1 MNKFSSRIGI
11 KIEFYLLPYDV
22 GSKLQMAEFGFA
34 LLRNQYDFKM
44 FDESESPQLQSS
56 TPNQMI
62 EGSNVSN
69 DLEICESSLETVHES
84 GKQDKQTD
92 DETEKISET
101 VKDELAKISQAMVY
115 FCNFT
120 NVSP

>member
-1 MNKFSSRIGI
+1 
-11 KIEFYLLPYDV
+11 
-22 GSKLQMAEFGFA
+22 MAEFGFA

-69 DLEICESSLETVHES
+69 DLEICESSLETVHEAS
-84 GKQDKQTD
+84 KQDKQTD

-115 FCNFT
+115 FCNVI